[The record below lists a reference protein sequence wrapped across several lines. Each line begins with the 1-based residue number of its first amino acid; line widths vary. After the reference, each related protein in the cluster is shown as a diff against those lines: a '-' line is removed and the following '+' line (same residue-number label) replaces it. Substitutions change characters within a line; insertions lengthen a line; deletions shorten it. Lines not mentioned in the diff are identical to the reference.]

1 MFVLINAGRWD
12 PNAVFCSK
20 PKEDGFPRREIL
32 DAGTS
37 LSGFGIDL

>member
-1 MFVLINAGRWD
+1 MFVLINADPPG

-20 PKEDGFPRREIL
+20 PKGDSLPLRGIL
-32 DAGTS
+32 GAGPS